1 MQQQLNLPPFEVR
14 IQSVEGQRQIFD
26 SIRKKFVALTP
37 EEWVRQHFVHYLLSH
52 RGYPAGLIA
61 IEMPVNIN
69 GMMQRADIVAHSTS
83 GEPLLIVEC
92 KAPSITVG
100 GDTYAQAARYNLA
113 LRAKYLVVT
122 NGLQHYCSEV
132 NLENKTFKH
141 LQEIPHFMA
150 IS

>member
-1 MQQQLNLPPFEVR
+1 MQQKLNLPPFEIR
-14 IQSVEGQRQIFD
+14 IQSVEGQYQVFD
-26 SIRKKFVALTP
+26 TIRKKFVALTP
-37 EEWVRQHFVHYLLSH
+37 EEWVRQHFVNYLVIH

-69 GMMQRADIVAHSTS
+69 GMIQRADIVAHSTA
-83 GEPLLIVEC
+83 GEPILIVEC
-92 KAPSITVG
+92 KAPSVAVG

-132 NLENKTFKH
+132 NLEEKTFKH
-141 LQEIPHFMA
+141 LQEIPHFA
-150 IS
+150 DIS

>member
-1 MQQQLNLPPFEVR
+1 MQQKLNLPPFQIR
-14 IQSVEGQRQIFD
+14 IQSIEGQHQVFD
-26 SIRKKFVALTP
+26 TIRKKFVALTP
-37 EEWVRQHFVHYLLSH
+37 EEWVRQHFVNYLVTH

-69 GMMQRADIVAHSTS
+69 GMMQRADIVAHSTA
-83 GEPLLIVEC
+83 GEPILIVEC
-92 KAPSITVG
+92 KAPSIEVG

-132 NLENKTFKH
+132 NLEDKTFKH
-141 LQEIPHFMA
+141 LQEIPHYTA